1 MDTES
6 VARLRSAISRIARQL
21 NVSSTAEGL
30 TPSQSS
36 VLAVVA
42 TRGPLPLSELAEVE
56 GLNPTMLSRI
66 VTKLDELRLIDRAPD
81 PDDMRSAR
89 VEITA
94 SGAKMHQRIRT
105 LRTSA
110 VSECLERLPTS
121 TSDSLAAALPAL
133 EALAAE
139 LRSNDTN
146 LAR

>member
-6 VARLRSAISRIARQL
+6 VARLRSAIARIARQL
-21 NVSSTAEGL
+21 NVTSTAEGL

-42 TRGPLPLSELAEVE
+42 TQGPLPLSELAELE

-66 VTKLDELRLIDRAPD
+66 VTKLDELGLIDRAPD
-81 PDDMRSAR
+81 PVDMRSAR

-94 SGAKMHQRIRT
+94 SGAKMHERIRA

-110 VSECLERLPTS
+110 VSECLERLPTAA
-121 TSDSLAAALPAL
+121 SDSLVVALPAL

-139 LRSNDTN
+139 LRVSATKMT
-146 LAR
+146 R